1 MIVVLGAGITGL
13 AAARALEDAGEEY
26 LVFERDPE
34 PGGYCRSLF
43 TGGYR
48 FDMSGHFL
56 HSSDPGTLA
65 WILGL
70 PGVSWEEKKRDARIW
85 LRDTLTPYPF
95 QANLKGHAPDFA
107 AKCLRGFA
115 AERIRE
121 ALSGTPAPANLAEWL
136 RSRFGNEMYRSFFL
150 PYNRKMWCMPLE
162 RMGYEWTS
170 WSVPVPRFEDLL
182 AGARGET
189 REGLGYNATF
199 YYPRRGGI
207 GALPRALART
217 LGDRVRTGVRAV
229 RVDLRRK
236 AVHTSDGKIVP
247 YRFAVS
253 TIPLPDL
260 AGMCDGLPGE
270 AGRASSALRWV
281 KVLAINLGVA
291 GTGKPPGHWIYVP
304 ERSYPFFRVGFLSN
318 VDRSAA
324 PEGGASIFVEKGFP
338 PGGAVRVDAEVSAA
352 LRGLRRMGI
361 LSRRCVVEECRPVLL
376 DPAYVVFDRHRGKA
390 VSLLS
395 REFRRRGVILAGRY
409 GAWDYY
415 GMERSMA
422 DGMRAAREA
431 TEPKGGNR
439 ASRA

>member
-1 MIVVLGAGITGL
+1 MIVILGGGITGL
-13 AAARALEDAGEEY
+13 AAANVLAEAGEEY
-26 LVFERDPE
+26 VVVEKEAE
-34 PGGYCRSLF
+34 PGGHCRSIAA
-43 TGGYR
+43 GRYA

-56 HSSDPGTLA
+56 HSSDPDMLR
-65 WILGL
+65 WILRIPGL
-70 PGVSWEEKKRDARIW
+70 SWKVVSRDARVW
-85 LRDTLTPYPF
+85 LRGTLTPYPF
-95 QANLKGHAPDFA
+95 QANLHGHDPAFVRS
-107 AKCLRGFA
+107 CLAGFA

-121 ALSGTPAPANLAEWL
+121 AVSGGASPANLAEWL
-136 RSRFGNEMYRSFFL
+136 RSRFGREMYRSFFL
-150 PYNRKMWCMPLE
+150 PYNRKMWCVPLE
-162 RMGYEWTS
+162 RMGYEWTA

-199 YYPRRGGI
+199 HYPRRGGI
-207 GALPRALART
+207 GALPRALSRI
-217 LGDRVRTGVRAV
+217 LGDRVRTGVRVV

-236 AVHTSDGKIVP
+236 AVHTSDGKNIP
-247 YRFAVS
+247 FRSAVS
-253 TIPLPDL
+253 TIPLPEL
-260 AGMCDGLPGE
+260 AGMCDGLPRD

-304 ERSYPFFRVGFLSN
+304 ERSVPFFRVGFLSN

-338 PGGAVRVDAEVSAA
+338 PGATVRVESEVSAA

-361 LSRRCVVEECRPVLL
+361 LPRRCVVEERRPVLL
-376 DPAYVVFDRHRGKA
+376 DPAYVVFDRRRGKA

-395 REFRRRGVILAGRY
+395 REFARRRVILAGRY

-431 TEPKGGNR
+431 MTAKG
-439 ASRA
+439 